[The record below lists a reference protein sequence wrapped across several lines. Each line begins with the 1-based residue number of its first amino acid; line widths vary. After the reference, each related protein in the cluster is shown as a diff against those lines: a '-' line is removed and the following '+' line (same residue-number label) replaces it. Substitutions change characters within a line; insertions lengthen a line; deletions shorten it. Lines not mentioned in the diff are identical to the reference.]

1 MTTADIVVLGNP
13 NVDLTTYVHRAPAE
27 GETVIGH
34 GFSVGMGGKGANQAV
49 AAARAGGEVAF
60 IGRRGDDSFGDMITT
75 ALSAEG
81 LHLDHLRAVPG
92 PSGNAMIYVEDSGA
106 NRIAV
111 FLGASATLDPQS
123 AAESVAALTGARFFI
138 SQLEV
143 DQQVALAGLRSAGEQ
158 GMLRILNTA
167 PYSPLLPGI
176 LAHTDWLIA
185 NEGETQGLLEQVGLI
200 ADVERPIDELR
211 QSIPEW
217 SRALGCSLVV
227 TLGSKG
233 ALGFHDGEESCV
245 VEAPRVSA
253 VDTVGA
259 GDCFVG
265 YFVALMSSGATW
277 QQALTGAVHAA
288 SESVQRAGAQ
298 SSYPPRAEAERFQT
312 IAREA

>member
-49 AAARAGGEVAF
+49 AAARAGAEVAF
-60 IGRRGDDSFGDMITT
+60 IGRRGDDSFGDMIHT

-81 LHLDHLRAVPG
+81 LHLKHLRQVPG

-111 FLGASATLDPQS
+111 FLGASGTLDGPS
-123 AAESVAALTGARFFI
+123 VAESVAALTGARFFI

-143 DQQVALAGLRSAGEQ
+143 DQQVALAGLQSAGEQ

-176 LAHTDWLIA
+176 LAHTDWLVA
-185 NEGETQGLLEQVGLI
+185 NEGETQGLLKEVGLT
-200 ADVERPIDELR
+200 AEVERPIAEL
-211 QSIPEW
+211 QKSIPEW
-217 SRALGCSLVV
+217 SQALGCSLVV

-233 ALGFHDGEESCV
+233 ALGFHDGEESFF
-245 VEAPRVSA
+245 VEAPQVTA

-288 SESVQRAGAQ
+288 SQSVQRAGAQ
-298 SSYPPRAEAERFQT
+298 SSYPPRAEAETFRA
-312 IAREA
+312 IARQ